1 MYWSFENFQ
10 SFRKFPKIPNIPPKF
25 PVEIY
30 RDQNSREFCNP
41 TCALHLLLPFTHH
54 LPQRRKL
61 DIKLNIHR
69 LDLSGPT
76 SDQCVYQ
83 SWANVRCQRWA
94 EDILLIGPC
103 WPTGWCDVEPIYWLN
118 IRLTF
123 LLKLGQRQMPR
134 LGQFTGPTSDWQV
147 SHPGVGRITKPHC
160 AFRYHSYRRRVQPR
174 IGIWHWSLKCNENN
188 FSI

>member
-1 MYWSFENFQ
+1 M
-10 SFRKFPKIPNIPPKF
+10 
-25 PVEIY
+25 EIY
-30 RDQNSREFCNP
+30 RDQNSREFCSP
-41 TCALHLLLPFTHH
+41 TCALHFLLPFTQH

-61 DIKLNIHR
+61 DVKLNIHR

-76 SDQCVYQ
+76 SDQCFYQSWANVRCQRWADDILLIGALLGHPVGPTLTQSIGPTSDQCFYQ

-134 LGQFTGPTSDWQV
+134 LGQFTGPTSD
-147 SHPGVGRITKPHC
+147 
-160 AFRYHSYRRRVQPR
+160 
-174 IGIWHWSLKCNENN
+174 
-188 FSI
+188 